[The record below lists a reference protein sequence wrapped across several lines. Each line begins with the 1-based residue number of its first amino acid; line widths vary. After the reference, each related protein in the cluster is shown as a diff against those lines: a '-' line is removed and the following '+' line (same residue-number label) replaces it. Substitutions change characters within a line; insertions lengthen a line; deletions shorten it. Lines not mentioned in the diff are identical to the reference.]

1 MVSPAC
7 TTASAERSWDEVA
20 TLIVRG
26 PVEADGDGLGDF
38 DGLVDGLGETLL
50 GDGLGDFEPDGDA
63 LGDLDGLV
71 DGLGDLDG
79 LVDGLGDFDGD
90 FDGVGDGLGTGP
102 KHGAPLTRQLLGLPE
117 PSVTLLKN
125 WACPGVIVWFLCLFL
140 KTKCRLPTRVMNA
153 FFTRRTVVPAGRSNS
168 TRQPVTVVVPTLLTV
183 NSTSQPG
190 PRASWTS

>member
-7 TTASAERSWDEVA
+7 TTASAARSWDEVA

-38 DGLVDGLGETLL
+38 DGLGETLL

-117 PSVTLLKN
+117 PSVT
-125 WACPGVIVWFLCLFL
+125 
-140 KTKCRLPTRVMNA
+140 
-153 FFTRRTVVPAGRSNS
+153 
-168 TRQPVTVVVPTLLTV
+168 
-183 NSTSQPG
+183 
-190 PRASWTS
+190 